1 MEIFRM
7 KLIKTAAAFAL
18 STLAFAA
25 SAMTPIQDAELSAV
39 SGQDGVS
46 IAANLNVNI
55 GSFTYTDTDAVDAQT
70 GFGGGSVAFN
80 GIKVT
85 GMIAATLD
93 IINAK
98 QFGAEMTAQGVDVP
112 SAVKIGFHDGTS
124 DVVKIAIP
132 QVDIKTA
139 NLLNMS
145 VDSIKMGNSA
155 KSFGSFAMKEIDLR
169 GTSVYIWAH

>member
-1 MEIFRM
+1 M

-25 SAMTPIQDAELSAV
+25 SAMTPIQDADLSAV

-55 GSFTYTDTDAVDAQT
+55 GSFTYTDTDKADPTT
-70 GFGGGSVAFN
+70 GFGGGSVSFN

-85 GMIAATLD
+85 GLIAATLD
-93 IINAK
+93 IVNAK
-98 QFGAEMTAQGVDVP
+98 QFGAEMTALGVNVP
-112 SAVKIGFHDGTS
+112 SAVAAGFHDGTS

-132 QVDIKTA
+132 NVGTT

-145 VDSIKMGNSA
+145 VDSIKMGNSTA
-155 KSFGSFAMKEIDLR
+155 SYGSFAMKDIDLR
-169 GTSVYIWAH
+169 GTAVYIWAH